1 MSDIAKLSEL
11 ELAALLSSK
20 VCHDVIS
27 PVGAINNG
35 LEVLEEG
42 GDDPQMREFA
52 MQLILKSAR
61 QASHKLQF
69 CRLAFG
75 AAGGIGA
82 HIDLGDA
89 EEVTKN
95 YLEGGKIEL
104 EWDAPAITR
113 PNEEVKLLLNLVL
126 LGTHCI
132 PKGGTI
138 RYQVSGDQGTLSFTG
153 EAAHLPENTQ
163 ELLDGS
169 AENVDA
175 RAISLYYAG
184 LLARSSETGLE
195 ISQSDGVVSIALAY
209 PPLDTSGM
217 IGL

>member
-11 ELAALLSSK
+11 ELAALLCSK

-75 AAGGIGA
+75 AAGGITA

-89 EEVTKN
+89 EAVTRN

-104 EWDAPAITR
+104 EWAAPAITR
-113 PNEEVKLLLNLVL
+113 PKEEVKLLLNLIL

-138 RYQVSGDQGTLSFTG
+138 SYHVSEEKGILSFTG
-153 EAAHLPENTQ
+153 EGAHLPENTR
-163 ELLDGS
+163 EFLDGQ

-175 RAISLYYAG
+175 RAINLYYAG

-195 ISQSDGVVSIALAY
+195 ISQTDAAVSIELAY

>member
-1 MSDIAKLSEL
+1 MSDTAKLSEL
-11 ELAALLSSK
+11 ELAALLCSK

-42 GDDPQMREFA
+42 GDDAQMREFA

-82 HIDLGDA
+82 HIDLRDA

-95 YLEGGKIEL
+95 YLDGGKIEL
-104 EWDAPAITR
+104 EWSSPAITR
-113 PNEEVKLLLNLVL
+113 PNEEVKLLLNLIL

-138 RYQVSGDQGTLSFTG
+138 SYNVSEDQGILTFTG
-153 EAAHLPENTQ
+153 EGAHLPENTR
-163 ELLDGS
+163 ELLEGQ
-169 AENVDA
+169 AENADA

-184 LLARSSETGLE
+184 LLARNSGTGLE
-195 ISQSDGVVSIALAY
+195 IALTDTSVTINLSY